1 MGQPTIF
8 DTFNNRFGTKPR
20 IQTEGKQKIHVDEQK
35 KKLRKLKKESKRKY
49 KELIRSAA
57 DEQEVTDERTKWNKL
72 VRLHNK
78 IRLQELEVQK
88 VEEQAT
94 NNTEFSKNPFDFIK
108 HHVTKGKPSNLKPAC
123 NIDEATKFF
132 TDRYEDKTRDEKL
145 DFPFFIPLAATPSS
159 PIDIDPPSKVEI
171 DEYVKSRRNKSSP
184 GPDGIPYLIYKKCP
198 KIRDFMIYL
207 IRECW
212 VNCVIP
218 DRDKL
223 ALKFLLPKTE
233 SSTNLDDFRDI
244 TLFNA
249 FIKVLFGVWAR
260 RVTKFMIK
268 NKFINTNIQKGFVPN
283 ISGCVEHNQTL
294 HDVLK
299 NDKRDGKPV
308 QVTFLDLKNAFGSIK
323 HNFIVA
329 ALRWYHVPEQFI
341 NIFKLLYSN
350 CHVVVKVNNDLTPPI
365 PVKIG
370 SLQGGPEAG
379 ICFNIPWNIPLEAIY
394 IKARDLGAIPEDK
407 PVSAFADD
415 LTTKTNDDTKM
426 QTLLNFISST
436 FDWSKCL
443 QLNTKKCKVLCIN
456 ERGEPSNVDLTLNGK
471 KINHLENSPFKFLG
485 RWIYPSLSDVDNRR
499 HVVVKFENL
508 MGKVNDLALDGKKK
522 AWIYQFGVLPYIAWD
537 FMMYELNQTTIK
549 KLEATSNKFLKKW
562 LRLAKC
568 ADPSIIYR
576 TEAGLNIENVR
587 NYVLASRLNVELTT
601 ATSRDPLVRL
611 SAKRRRDEEID
622 KDGWTPTKKMKQAV
636 EDIEF
641 QKRFM
646 SNTRRV
652 GDRRGL
658 NTSLKPKLNK
668 RSVILRAKQLTDEER
683 ISKILQLSQQSK
695 WYEWQ
700 DLINLDLKWNEI
712 MYSYSPSM
720 LSFLINSI
728 QDTLPDP
735 VNLRRWSKSKE
746 ANCSLCGWKFCSQIH
761 ILCSCKVALDQGR
774 ISWRHDSILNA
785 IEKWIKS
792 SKLSSTKNNT
802 ANDDHYLDGPLKTT
816 LPDSLSMSFVKEG
829 TKVKRN
835 TKKKQH
841 GNWWGVAKDWK
852 ILVDRRDQQYQIP
865 PEIAASNLRP
875 DMCIYSLAIKKC
887 LFVELTSPFEDNIAK
902 WKLKKSDKYSE
913 LVNQARHNGWTTV
926 LKTVEVGAR
935 GFVNAD
941 SLKLFRM
948 VGLSSKQCN
957 NIRRELSTIAIR
969 TSHFIWLNRNNSEWT
984 KPVRISR

>member
-1 MGQPTIF
+1 
-8 DTFNNRFGTKPR
+8 
-20 IQTEGKQKIHVDEQK
+20 
-35 KKLRKLKKESKRKY
+35 
-49 KELIRSAA
+49 
-57 DEQEVTDERTKWNKL
+57 
-72 VRLHNK
+72 
-78 IRLQELEVQK
+78 
-88 VEEQAT
+88 
-94 NNTEFSKNPFDFIK
+94 
-108 HHVTKGKPSNLKPAC
+108 
-123 NIDEATKFF
+123 
-132 TDRYEDKTRDEKL
+132 
-145 DFPFFIPLAATPSS
+145 
-159 PIDIDPPSKVEI
+159 
-171 DEYVKSRRNKSSP
+171 
-184 GPDGIPYLIYKKCP
+184 
-198 KIRDFMIYL
+198 
-207 IRECW
+207 
-212 VNCVIP
+212 
-218 DRDKL
+218 
-223 ALKFLLPKTE
+223 
-233 SSTNLDDFRDI
+233 
-244 TLFNA
+244 
-249 FIKVLFGVWAR
+249 
-260 RVTKFMIK
+260 
-268 NKFINTNIQKGFVPN
+268 
-283 ISGCVEHNQTL
+283 
-294 HDVLK
+294 
-299 NDKRDGKPV
+299 
-308 QVTFLDLKNAFGSIK
+308 
-323 HNFIVA
+323 
-329 ALRWYHVPEQFI
+329 
-341 NIFKLLYSN
+341 
-350 CHVVVKVNNDLTPPI
+350 
-365 PVKIG
+365 
-370 SLQGGPEAG
+370 
-379 ICFNIPWNIPLEAIY
+379 
-394 IKARDLGAIPEDK
+394 
-407 PVSAFADD
+407 
-415 LTTKTNDDTKM
+415 
-426 QTLLNFISST
+426 
-436 FDWSKCL
+436 
-443 QLNTKKCKVLCIN
+443 
-456 ERGEPSNVDLTLNGK
+456 
-471 KINHLENSPFKFLG
+471 
-485 RWIYPSLSDVDNRR
+485 
-499 HVVVKFENL
+499 

-774 ISWRHDSILNA
+774 ISWRHDSILTA

-875 DMCIYSLAIKKC
+875 DMCIYSLATKKC